1 MTAKAHLSSLHL
13 RQAEHH
19 IAKSK
24 HHAAL
29 AEHYGTIAQEVP
41 ENSNRREGLQKI
53 ADAHKAM
60 GEHHDG
66 EADYHTKCAKTLRD
80 SNKAMMS
87 GDDDLDALAPLPAG
101 LSRVVPTVR
110 AVLRPGQ
117 RELPRDMDPT
127 VAKVL
132 GVGTDEGD

>member
-1 MTAKAHLSSLHL
+1 MTVKEHLSSLHL

-53 ADAHKAM
+53 ADAH
-60 GEHHDG
+60 
-66 EADYHTKCAKTLRD
+66 
-80 SNKAMMS
+80 
-87 GDDDLDALAPLPAG
+87 
-101 LSRVVPTVR
+101 
-110 AVLRPGQ
+110 
-117 RELPRDMDPT
+117 
-127 VAKVL
+127 
-132 GVGTDEGD
+132 